1 MAEGPRTDTDRDRT
15 DSERTATDA
24 DTTATTDHRRFD
36 RDADDDDATETTR
49 TVDEDRAPDDIS
61 DMPKSSFVGVLKRA
75 FAEFQEDNVTDWAA
89 ALTYYGVLSIFP
101 TLLALV
107 SLLGLFGQS
116 ATQPL
121 LDNLQTIAPG
131 PAKDLLTQAIQNLQK
146 SQGAAGVVFVVGLA
160 VGDLVGVRVRR
171 RVHAR
176 GERDLGRRG
185 GPPGLEDAPD
195 PPRRHRDPAR
205 PADRERDGRR
215 RSPGRWPSASATS
228 SASAAPR

>member
-1 MAEGPRTDTDRDRT
+1 MAEGPRTDTDTDHDRT

-101 TLLALV
+101 VLLALI

-121 LDNLQTIAPG
+121 LDNLQSIAPG
-131 PAKDLLTQAIQNLQK
+131 PAKDILTQAIQNLQK
-146 SQGAAGVVFVVGLA
+146 SQGAAGVVFFVGLA
-160 VGDLVGVRVRR
+160 RRDLVGVRATSARSCARR
-171 RVHAR
+171 TRSGTSRRAGR
-176 GERDLGRRG
+176 SGRRS
-185 GPPGLEDAPD
+185 
-195 PPRRHRDPAR
+195 R
-205 PADRERDGRR
+205 
-215 RSPGRWPSASATS
+215 SASS
-228 SASAAPR
+228 SP